1 MAPEVSLAV
10 ATGAGRGEGMKQ
22 LLILSGKG
30 GTGKTTVAG
39 VFAALATNKI
49 LADCDV
55 DAADLHLLLA
65 PERLETHDFN
75 ALPGAQIDPSLCTGC
90 GTCASVCRFDAA
102 VAGTDGEYTI
112 DPYLCEGCRVCV
124 SACPEGAIS
133 LEERVAGQWFISNT
147 RFGPLVHARLKPG
160 EENSGMLVAKVRKV
174 ATQKAEQEGYDLV
187 IVDGPPGIGCP
198 VISSLTGID
207 LVLIVTE
214 PTVAGKHD
222 LERVIKLARHFNITI
237 QVAINKWDLAPEKTR
252 ELEEYCAGENIP
264 VVGRIPFDEEL
275 VKSTAAGVSAV
286 EAGSGPGTKA
296 LEALWENVCQAM

>member
-1 MAPEVSLAV
+1 
-10 ATGAGRGEGMKQ
+10 MKQ

-39 VFAALATNKI
+39 VFAALATNKV

-65 PERLETHDFN
+65 PERLETHDFD
-75 ALPGAQIDPSLCTGC
+75 ALPGAQINPSLCTGC
-90 GTCASVCRFDAA
+90 GTCAAVCRFDAA
-102 VAGTDGEYTI
+102 VAGTDGKYTI

-124 SACPEGAIS
+124 SACPSEAIS
-133 LEERVAGQWFISNT
+133 LQERVAGQWFISNT

-160 EENSGMLVAKVRKV
+160 EENSGMLVAKVRQA
-174 ATQKAEQEGYDLV
+174 ATHKAEQQGYDLV

-207 LVLIVTE
+207 QVLIVTE

-222 LERVIKLARHFNITI
+222 LERVIKLARHFSIPI
-237 QVAINKWDLAPEKTR
+237 QVAINKWDLSPEKTQ
-252 ELEEYCAGENIP
+252 ELEEYCA
-264 VVGRIPFDEEL
+264 R
-275 VKSTAAGVSAV
+275 KTSR
-286 EAGSGPGTKA
+286 
-296 LEALWENVCQAM
+296 

>member
-1 MAPEVSLAV
+1 
-10 ATGAGRGEGMKQ
+10 MKQ

-39 VFAALATNKI
+39 VFAALATNKV

-65 PERLETHDFN
+65 PERLETHDFD
-75 ALPGAQIDPSLCTGC
+75 ALPGAQINPSLCTGC
-90 GTCASVCRFDAA
+90 GTCAAVCRFAAA
-102 VAGTDGEYTI
+102 VAGTDGKYTI

-124 SACPEGAIS
+124 SACPSEAIS
-133 LEERVAGQWFISNT
+133 LQERVAGQWFISNT

-160 EENSGMLVAKVRKV
+160 EENSGMLVAKVRQA
-174 ATQKAEQEGYDLV
+174 ATHKAEQQGYDLV

-207 LVLIVTE
+207 QVLIVTE

-222 LERVIKLARHFNITI
+222 LERVIKLARHFSIPI
-237 QVAINKWDLAPEKTR
+237 QVAINKWDLSPEKTQ
-252 ELEEYCAGENIP
+252 ELEEYCTQENIP
-264 VVGRIPFDEEL
+264 VVGQIPFDEKL
-275 VKSTAAGVSAV
+275 VESTAAGKSAV
-286 EAGSGPGTKA
+286 EASSSPGAKA
-296 LEALWENVCQAM
+296 LAALWENVYRILQ